1 MSRNFELLQQLNG
14 LPAAHPDAM
23 DVFCLPNSGTA
34 AEPATRVIPTERV
47 ATSDLSVALNA
58 EELRLVQRLFL
69 DVKPSPKV
77 VVFSA
82 LDAGSGCT
90 YLCARAAELLA
101 EKTDKSVCVVDAN
114 LRNASLHR
122 FFDVANSAGLAD
134 ALLDSGEL
142 RSYAHQV
149 GQGRLWLVTAG
160 TEVPDAHTLLGST
173 RLAGYIAELR
183 RNFDYV
189 LIDSPAASLYT
200 DSVLLGSMAD
210 GVALVMKANV
220 SRRSAASKIV
230 EDFSAARVRVLGAVL
245 NQRTFP
251 VPQAIYSR
259 L

>member
-1 MSRNFELLQQLNG
+1 
-14 LPAAHPDAM
+14 
-23 DVFCLPNSGTA
+23 
-34 AEPATRVIPTERV
+34 
-47 ATSDLSVALNA
+47 
-58 EELRLVQRLFL
+58 
-69 DVKPSPKV
+69 
-77 VVFSA
+77 
-82 LDAGSGCT
+82 
-90 YLCARAAELLA
+90 
-101 EKTDKSVCVVDAN
+101 
-114 LRNASLHR
+114 
-122 FFDVANSAGLAD
+122 
-134 ALLDSGEL
+134 
-142 RSYAHQV
+142 
-149 GQGRLWLVTAG
+149 VTAG

>member
-14 LPAAHPDAM
+14 LPAARPDPI
-23 DVFCLPNSGTA
+23 DLFCFPQSGTA
-34 AEPATRVIPTERV
+34 ADLAAKVVPAERIP
-47 ATSDLSVALNA
+47 ASDISVALNA
-58 EELRLVQRLFL
+58 EELRLVHRLFL

-101 EKTDKSVCVVDAN
+101 EKIDGTVCVVDAN
-114 LRNASLHR
+114 LRRPSLHR
-122 FFDVANSAGLAD
+122 SFDLANSAGLAD
-134 ALLDSGEL
+134 ALLEAGEL
-142 RSYAHQV
+142 RSYARQV

-160 TEVPDAHTLLGST
+160 TEVPDAHTLLAST

-200 DSVLLGSMAD
+200 DSVLLGSMSD

>member
-14 LPAAHPDAM
+14 LPAAPPEPIDL
-23 DVFCLPNSGTA
+23 FCLPNSGTVA
-34 AEPATRVIPTERV
+34 DATAKVIPAERTP
-47 ATSDLSVALNA
+47 ASDITVALNA
-58 EELRLVQRLFL
+58 EELRLVHRLFL
-69 DVKPSPKV
+69 DVQPSPKV

-101 EKTDKSVCVVDAN
+101 EKIDGSVCVVDAN
-114 LRNASLHR
+114 LRRPSLHR
-122 FFDVANSAGLAD
+122 FFDLANSAGLAD
-134 ALLDSGEL
+134 ALLEAGEL
-142 RSYAHQV
+142 RSYARQI

-210 GVALVMKANV
+210 GVTLVMKANV